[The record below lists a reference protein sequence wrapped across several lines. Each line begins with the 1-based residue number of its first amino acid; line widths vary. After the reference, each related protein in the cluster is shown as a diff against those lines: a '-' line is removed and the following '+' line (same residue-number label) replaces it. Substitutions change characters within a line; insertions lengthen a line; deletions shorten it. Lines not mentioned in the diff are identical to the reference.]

1 MTHTVMG
8 LWCQTDTHTSRH
20 IHTNC
25 STGLRW
31 LHMLLTRGSSV
42 HLLNKSRRSCHRLCL
57 AAAAAAASTGRGSL
71 VQGALECVSDV
82 SSTCTNADARWLC
95 RCPRTRRARVPRPG
109 ARLCQGALMA
119 RLRVLRCDQMAWTEK
134 SREKQRKAR
143 LRSLP
148 WWKLRASRKPRQKS
162 CSLIWCGTTR
172 WYTVMRLGYSVMN
185 L

>member
-1 MTHTVMG
+1 MHDTYGTQRMAHTVMG
-8 LWCQTDTHTSRH
+8 LWCQADAHRHTSRH

-71 VQGALECVSDV
+71 VQGALECVNDV
-82 SSTCTNADARWLC
+82 SSTCTDARWLC

-109 ARLCQGALMA
+109 ARLWRACAC
-119 RLRVLRCDQMAWTEK
+119 CDAIKWLGQRRAEK
-134 SREKQRKAR
+134 SREKQGSDHYLGGNCG
-143 LRSLP
+143 LRGS
-148 WWKLRASRKPRQKS
+148 RAKSRAHSSGAEP
-162 CSLIWCGTTR
+162 LAGTP
-172 WYTVMRLGYSVMN
+172 S
-185 L
+185 